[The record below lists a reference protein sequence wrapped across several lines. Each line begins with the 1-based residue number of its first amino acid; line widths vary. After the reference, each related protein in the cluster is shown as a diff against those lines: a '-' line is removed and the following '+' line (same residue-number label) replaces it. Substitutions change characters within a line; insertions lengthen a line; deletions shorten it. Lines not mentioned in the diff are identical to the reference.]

1 MRIAFDFD
9 AVSTNRFAGLY
20 TYAKGLLRGFSKLAE
35 RPESVLVC
43 SRRFSR
49 DIRMFEDDYSG
60 WVTVRPLTVKR
71 RWLEKLWRHIRYPS
85 LQQLIGDFDIYHC
98 LYNLMPPT
106 AGRPRI
112 LTVHDLRRY
121 KLPELYE
128 RSKLWRFEL
137 AVERADHFMA
147 VSQSTKNDLCQIFG
161 IPQDKVDVIHLA
173 ADERLSPL
181 SQNDKNRLKA
191 KFSEQMKT
199 SLDRFVIAIS
209 ASDMRKNIERT
220 VRAFRVVARQLPKG
234 TKLVVAGTPPR
245 DFGKPEREKAY
256 LYENVIW
263 TNGVDNLYEWLGC
276 ADALV
281 YASLY
286 EGFGIPILK
295 AFACGVPVITSNC
308 SSIPEVAG
316 DAAMLVDPYDEQSI
330 SQAIANV
337 CNDEELQKRLIR
349 AGLARNGQF
358 NWTVTAEKTLS
369 VYRKVLQPK

>member
-1 MRIAFDFD
+1 MRVAFDFD
-9 AVSTNRFAGLY
+9 AVATNKFSGLR
-20 TYAKGLLRGFSKLAE
+20 TYGKGLLNGFRKLAE
-35 RPESVLVC
+35 RPDVALVY
-43 SRRFSR
+43 SKRFEQEVCRPEDGHSNSTKPMP
-49 DIRMFEDDYSG
+49 IR
-60 WVTVRPLTVKR
+60 T
-71 RWLEKLWRHIRYPS
+71 RWLEDIWRFSSYPS
-85 LQQLIGDFDIYHC
+85 LQRLIGNFDIYHC
-98 LYNLMPPT
+98 LHHLMPPT
-106 AGRPRI
+106 AGKPRI

-121 KLPELYE
+121 KLPKLYE
-128 RSKLWRFEL
+128 HSKLWRFEL
-137 AVERADHFMA
+137 AVKRADHFIA

-161 IPQDKVDVIHLA
+161 VPQDRVDVIHLA

-234 TKLVVAGTPPR
+234 TKLVVAGMPPR

-256 LYENVIW
+256 FDENVIW
-263 TNGVDNLYEWLGC
+263 TNSVDNLYEWLGC
-276 ADALV
+276 ADAMV

-316 DAAMLVDPYDEQSI
+316 DAAMLVDPKDEESI
-330 SQAIANV
+330 SQAIINV
-337 CNDEELQKRLIR
+337 CNDEGLRGQLIL
-349 AGLARNGQF
+349 AGIARNRQF
-358 NWTVTAEKTLS
+358 NWTETAQKTLS
-369 VYRKVLQPK
+369 VYQKVLRQK